1 MPDSD
6 WFEEYEREA
15 LRSGDVDRLC
25 LATLHRQAY
34 RFRESDP
41 DHALELL
48 AEGRRLAER
57 LQEPWWVLYYRQYE
71 VHALLHFRQDY
82 RHVLDRA
89 MATALDL
96 RRPVYA
102 GYPRRLMI
110 HGDLVSA
117 YLGIDPAGHAGAIRQ
132 ALDYLDAEAPAGG
145 DDRYLLL
152 GAQTQFALDLG
163 QLDLADRY
171 SRQSLALAADDPDAG
186 RARHFLVFSY
196 AARCAIAERQ
206 GDTRLLEQAA
216 GAGEEMARQVGHQVE
231 LAGFRLWR
239 ALLVRRQGDEAQAG
253 RLYRLAAARLR
264 HLRMPPDSTC
274 RDAECAFHE
283 AAGDLEQALA
293 VREQERGQIRERGRL
308 AYECECEIKRCWLLR
323 RLGRLGADDRAA
335 ARAAAR
341 RLRLP
346 AAPLARI
353 DRLEQGEVP

>member
-1 MPDSD
+1 MPEPD

-15 LRSGDVDRLC
+15 QRSGDAERFS

-48 AEGRRLAER
+48 MQGRRLAER

-82 RHVLDRA
+82 RLVLDRA
-89 MATALDL
+89 VATALDL
-96 RRPVYA
+96 RRPMYT

-110 HGDLVSA
+110 HFDLVSA
-117 YLGIDPAGHAGAIRQ
+117 YLGIDPVGHAGAIRQ
-132 ALDYLDAEAPAGG
+132 ALDSLDAEAPASG

-163 QLDLADRY
+163 QLDHAGRF
-171 SRQSLALAADDPDAG
+171 SRQSLALAADDPDAD

-196 AARCAIAERQ
+196 AAQCAIAERQ
-206 GDTRLLEQAA
+206 GNQPQLEQAA
-216 GAGEEMARQVGHQVE
+216 RAGEEAARLVGHQVE

-239 ALLVRRQGDEAQAG
+239 ALLARRQGDEALAG
-253 RLYRLAAARLR
+253 RLHRLATARLR
-264 HLRMPPDSTC
+264 HLRMPPDGTY

-293 VREQERGQIRERGRL
+293 VRDQERGQIRDRGRF
-308 AYECECEIKRCWLLR
+308 AYECECEIKRCWLLQ
-323 RLGRLGADDRAA
+323 RLGRLGADDRAT
-335 ARAAAR
+335 ARAAAH
-341 RLRLP
+341 RLHLP

-353 DRLEQGEVP
+353 ARLEQGVAP